1 MFTWEKFKTDWVD
14 IFFPKMKDILM
25 NALNWL
31 WAVIKNTTTEFMF
44 GAKGDKRIGQET
56 RKLDRTTTGMSGT
69 LEGISA
75 ENLKEVGAGTIV
87 GVQGKFGLSS
97 ADAKGLKDTERA
109 QLNKEINDT
118 IQAMWEMSRQSDGRI
133 QWIGFPDL
141 DKMGMPTTDSL
152 RNISMSDVQNPVPI
166 IDGNISTIE
175 DLKAFRLNK
184 SAGITKDMA
193 EENADLI
200 RANLAEMSEIT
211 RSMNYEKV
219 LSPGGVI
226 WDWGKKFFVGDTEYT
241 AETAKARIK
250 QLAEE
255 IAPIQ
260 IPYETVDM
268 DGLDGTAL
276 STDGTTPIQKDLK
289 ATGTW
294 VAGRW
299 TPTTAHPSQATI
311 AAQIDNS
318 DNRVTTVM
326 NKNEMALRAGNDYWT
341 ARLFLEDNLRAVNS

>member
-1 MFTWEKFKTDWVD
+1 
-14 IFFPKMKDILM
+14 
-25 NALNWL
+25 
-31 WAVIKNTTTEFMF
+31 
-44 GAKGDKRIGQET
+44 
-56 RKLDRTTTGMSGT
+56 
-69 LEGISA
+69 
-75 ENLKEVGAGTIV
+75 
-87 GVQGKFGLSS
+87 
-97 ADAKGLKDTERA
+97 
-109 QLNKEINDT
+109 
-118 IQAMWEMSRQSDGRI
+118 
-133 QWIGFPDL
+133 
-141 DKMGMPTTDSL
+141 MGMPTTDSL

-255 IAPIQ
+255 ISPIQ
-260 IPYETVDM
+260 IPYERVEM
-268 DGLDGTAL
+268 DGTAL
-276 STDGTTPIQKDLK
+276 STDGTTSAQTNLN
-289 ATGTW
+289 
-294 VAGRW
+294 VAGTQLW
-299 TPTTAHPSQATI
+299 MPSSPTGPVRSSATI

-318 DNRVTTVM
+318 DNRVTTVHT
-326 NKNEMALRAGNDYWT
+326 KNEMALRAGNDYWT
-341 ARLFLEDNLRAVNS
+341 ARLFLEDNLRATT